1 MQARR
6 APTSRLINQR
16 PLACFILVW
25 WCGKKVI
32 ISVLFGFMLSIGL
45 LVLCALHFHLSNPLL
60 FTEPDLTLSL
70 TFTAFT
76 IILKSA

>member
-16 PLACFILVW
+16 PWLVLFW
-25 WCGKKVI
+25 FGGVEKKVI
-32 ISVLFGFMLSIGL
+32 ISVLFGFILSIGL

-76 IILKSA
+76 IILKTA